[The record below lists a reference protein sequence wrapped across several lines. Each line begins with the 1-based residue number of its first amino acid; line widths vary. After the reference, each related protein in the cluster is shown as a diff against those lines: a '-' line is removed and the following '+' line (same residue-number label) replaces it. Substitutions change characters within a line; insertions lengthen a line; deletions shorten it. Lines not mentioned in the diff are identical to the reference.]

1 MLQVVVGGPRR
12 CLPGRRPTPSMATM
26 SRRSQLSASPTTLV
40 LGAAL
45 VSGLS
50 GYIALILAARTL
62 SPADNAEFLV
72 FWGVVFAMYG
82 VLIGI
87 TTETTRAVSTTDD
100 PGART
105 TRVMPVVLGFALTL
119 VAVVGLTGVLW
130 APPVFGTHWAALL
143 GATVLGTTLFSG
155 HVAVAGIAS
164 GRRAWSGYSLLV
176 AGETATRLVLFCVV
190 VVLAGGVVG
199 FAYASAVASGF
210 WLAATVS
217 SRRYRDLWNQHV
229 ADDATALVRR
239 LVASCT
245 AAGVS
250 ALLLVGYP
258 VLLQVTTSD
267 AVFAS
272 AAPIMLAVS
281 LCRAPLLVPLGAYQ
295 NVVVTKV
302 AAHGVR
308 ALVPVLVGLGGL
320 TLIGA
325 LAAWPIGP
333 WALRLVN
340 PAYHV
345 DGAVFTGLVVG
356 AGLVAALTV
365 TGAAAVA
372 FDHHTVY
379 LTGWIAATVA
389 AFVVL
394 LTPWSLETRVVTS
407 LLVGPVVGVAVHL
420 GLGRQRIS

>member
-1 MLQVVVGGPRR
+1 M
-12 CLPGRRPTPSMATM
+12 TS
-26 SRRSQLSASPTTLV
+26 SPTALV

-50 GYIALILAARTL
+50 GYVALILAARTL
-62 SPADNAEFLV
+62 SKADNAEFLV

-87 TTETTRAVSTTDD
+87 TTETTRAVSSADD
-100 PGART
+100 PAART

-119 VAVVGLTGVLW
+119 VAVVALTGPLW
-130 APPVFGTHWAALL
+130 APPVFGTHWAQLL

-164 GRRAWSGYSLLV
+164 GRRVWSGYSLLV
-176 AGETATRLVLFCVV
+176 AGETATRLVLFGVV

-217 SRRYRDLWNQHV
+217 SRRYRDLWNQRV
-229 ADDATALVRR
+229 ATDPPALVRR

-308 ALVPVLVGLGGL
+308 ALVPVLVGITGL
-320 TLIGA
+320 TVVGA
-325 LAAWPIGP
+325 LAAWAIGP
-333 WALRLVN
+333 WALRIVN
-340 PAYHV
+340 PDYHL
-345 DGAVFTGLVVG
+345 DGPVFAGLVLG
-356 AGLVAALTV
+356 AGLVAVLTV
-365 TGAAAVA
+365 TGAAAIA
-372 FDHHTVY
+372 LDHHTVY
-379 LTGWIAATVA
+379 LAGWIAATLTTVA
-389 AFVVL
+389 VL
-394 LTPWSLETRVVTS
+394 LVPGDLEVRVVAS
-407 LLVGPVVGVAVHL
+407 LLVGPAVGVAVHL
-420 GLGRQRIS
+420 VWGRQRIG

>member
-1 MLQVVVGGPRR
+1 
-12 CLPGRRPTPSMATM
+12 M
-26 SRRSQLSASPTTLV
+26 SRRSQLTSSPTALV
-40 LGAAL
+40 LGAAV
-45 VSGLS
+45 VSGAS
-50 GYIALILAARTL
+50 GYLALILAARTL
-62 SPADNAEFLV
+62 SKADNADFLV

-82 VLIGI
+82 VLIGV
-87 TTETTRAVSTTDD
+87 TTETTRAVSSTRD

-105 TRVMPVVLGFALTL
+105 TLVMPVVLGFALAL

-130 APPVFGTHWAALL
+130 APSVFGTHWVPLL

-155 HVAVAGIAS
+155 HVAVAGVAS

-176 AGETATRLVLFCVV
+176 AGETATRLVLFGVV

-199 FAYASAVASGF
+199 FAFASAVASGF
-210 WLAATVS
+210 WVAATVAS
-217 SRRYRDLWNQHV
+217 SRYRDLWNQRIDGDV
-229 ADDATALVRR
+229 RAIVRR
-239 LVASCT
+239 LVAACT

-267 AVFAS
+267 EVFAS

-308 ALVPVLVGLGGL
+308 ALVPVLVGLAGL
-320 TLIGA
+320 TVVGA

-333 WALRLVN
+333 WALRIVN
-340 PAYHV
+340 PDYHL
-345 DGAVFTGLVVG
+345 DGPVFAGLVLG
-356 AGLVAALTV
+356 AGLVALLTV
-365 TGAAAVA
+365 TGAAAIA
-372 FDHHTVY
+372 LDHHTVY
-379 LTGWIAATVA
+379 LAGWLAATAATVA
-389 AFVVL
+389 TL
-394 LTPWSLETRVVTS
+394 LLPWGLEARVVAS
-407 LLVGPVVGVAVHL
+407 LLVGPIVGVAVHL
-420 GLGRQRIS
+420 VWGRQRIG

>member
-1 MLQVVVGGPRR
+1 M
-12 CLPGRRPTPSMATM
+12 
-26 SRRSQLSASPTTLV
+26 
-40 LGAAL
+40 
-45 VSGLS
+45 VSGAS
-50 GYIALILAARTL
+50 GYLALILAARTL
-62 SPADNAEFLV
+62 SKADNADFLV

-82 VLIGI
+82 VLIGV
-87 TTETTRAVSTTDD
+87 TTETTRAVSSTRD

-105 TRVMPVVLGFALTL
+105 TLVMPVVLGFALAL

-130 APPVFGTHWAALL
+130 APSVFGTHWVPLL

-155 HVAVAGIAS
+155 HVAVAGVAS

-176 AGETATRLVLFCVV
+176 AGETATRLVLFGVV

-199 FAYASAVASGF
+199 FAFASAVASGF
-210 WLAATVS
+210 WVAATVAS
-217 SRRYRDLWNQHV
+217 SRYRDLWNQRIDGDV
-229 ADDATALVRR
+229 RAIVRR
-239 LVASCT
+239 LVAACT

-267 AVFAS
+267 EVFAS

-308 ALVPVLVGLGGL
+308 ALVPVLVGLAGL
-320 TLIGA
+320 TVVGA

-333 WALRLVN
+333 WALRIVN
-340 PAYHV
+340 PDYHL
-345 DGAVFTGLVVG
+345 DGPVFAGLVLG
-356 AGLVAALTV
+356 AGLVALLTV
-365 TGAAAVA
+365 TGAAAIA
-372 FDHHTVY
+372 LDHHTVY
-379 LTGWIAATVA
+379 LAGWLAATAATVA
-389 AFVVL
+389 TL
-394 LTPWSLETRVVTS
+394 LLPWGLEARVVAS
-407 LLVGPVVGVAVHL
+407 LLVGPIVGVAVHL
-420 GLGRQRIS
+420 VWGRQRIG